1 MKAIVQHQ
9 YGAPQ
14 DVLHLAEVE
23 MPVAGAEDILVSVR
37 ASSANPWDW
46 HFIRGEPLLVR
57 PAGLG
62 GVRKPKF
69 PVPGGDLAGT
79 VERAGSAVTAF
90 KPGDEVYGF
99 GHGAFAEYIAVDQDS
114 LAPKPGN
121 LTFEQAAAVP
131 LAAVTALQGLR
142 AGGIQPG
149 QHVLIIGASGGV
161 GTFAVQIATYLGA
174 QVTGVC
180 STPHADLVRR
190 LGAEHVIDDTKQ
202 DFTLGAAHYHLA
214 LQLGGTYSPAA
225 VRKVLTPH
233 GTLIQSFGD
242 GSRWFGPVGNLI
254 KAVALNALAGQTLK
268 SFTAKVTAQAL
279 TEIGDLI
286 ESGSIT
292 PVIDRTYPLTDA
304 AAAVQL
310 VEEGSP
316 AGKVIVVVEPPPPRL
331 SPRLSHD
338 VQRLN
343 AARHCSRDR
352 VTGGERR
359 IRRSQPP
366 GRAPLD
372 YDQSSDAGD
381 APRPQANANRRYAWP
396 ARWSGLAL
404 DAALKE

>member
-14 DVLHLAEVE
+14 DVLRLAEVE
-23 MPVAGAEDILVSVR
+23 MSAVGAEDVLVSVR

-46 HFIRGEPLLVR
+46 HFIRGEPVLLR

-69 PVPGGDLAGT
+69 PVPGGDLAGA
-79 VERAGSAVTAF
+79 VAQAGSAVTAF
-90 KPGDEVYGF
+90 RPGDEVYGF
-99 GHGAFAEYIAVDQDS
+99 GHGAFAEYIAVHQDG

-121 LTFEQAAAVP
+121 LTFGQAAAVP

-142 AGGIQPG
+142 AGRIQPG

-161 GTFAVQIATYLGA
+161 GTFAVQIARHLGA

-180 STPHADLVRR
+180 STRHADLVRR
-190 LGAEHVIDDTKQ
+190 LGAEQVIDYAKQ
-202 DFTLGAAHYHLA
+202 DFTLGAVRYDLA

-225 VRKVLTPH
+225 VKKVLTPH

-242 GSRWFGPVGNLI
+242 GGRWSGPVGNLI
-254 KAVALNALAGQTLK
+254 KAVALNPFVGQTLK

-279 TEIGDLI
+279 TEVSDLI
-286 ESGSIT
+286 QSGRVT

-304 AAAVQL
+304 AAAVRL

-316 AGKVIVVVEPPPPRL
+316 AGKVIVVVGPPPELPPR
-331 SPRLSHD
+331 
-338 VQRLN
+338 
-343 AARHCSRDR
+343 
-352 VTGGERR
+352 
-359 IRRSQPP
+359 
-366 GRAPLD
+366 
-372 YDQSSDAGD
+372 
-381 APRPQANANRRYAWP
+381 
-396 ARWSGLAL
+396 
-404 DAALKE
+404 